1 MTDEINIEQWAESRF
16 EGLTK
21 QQLLAAAKTLGLTF
35 APATAEKT
43 MRVRLCETLGKNV
56 DADEASKP
64 KPAPRFK
71 TNGIFDPK
79 PELKNIDDW
88 GGKRMSVRV
97 YKPSADADSPQ
108 EYFQVTWEG
117 QKRYF
122 AYNINVDLAWP
133 HFQAL
138 KNAEKTRLD
147 QEELKDNKGILTGIK
162 NVWTPSPR
170 YHFNVVGVT
179 PGTENL
185 PESTLEYWQWQAKKH
200 NNFKG
205 LNRRTLQMIRS
216 DLYGPVGNDFYKDMT
231 DEDILYSVL
240 EFLWGD
246 FAEHELNE
254 AA

>member
-1 MTDEINIEQWAESRF
+1 MTNEIDIEQMSQTRF
-16 EGLTK
+16 EGLTRK
-21 QQLLAAAKTLGLTF
+21 QLFEAGKTLGLNFGPST
-35 APATAEKT
+35 TDKN
-43 MRVRLCETLGKNV
+43 MRIQLCQTLGKNV
-56 DADEASKP
+56 DEEPETKLR
-64 KPAPRFK
+64 PAPRFK

-79 PELKNIDDW
+79 PELKNIDSW
-88 GGKRMSVRV
+88 GGKRMMVRV